1 MIKASTTFINLTSVR
16 NDDTLLLFVLSM
28 LCFFPP
34 TLNTVIHN
42 SLLEYDEDGSE
53 ISQRQLQEHP
63 EWTRHE

>member
-1 MIKASTTFINLTSVR
+1 MNKASTMFINLTSVR
-16 NDDTLLLFVLSM
+16 NDDTLLLFFLSM
-28 LCFFPP
+28 LSFFPLI
-34 TLNTVIHN
+34 LNTVIHN

>member
-1 MIKASTTFINLTSVR
+1 MIKASTMFRNLTSVR
-16 NDDTLLLFVLSM
+16 NDDTLLLFSLSM